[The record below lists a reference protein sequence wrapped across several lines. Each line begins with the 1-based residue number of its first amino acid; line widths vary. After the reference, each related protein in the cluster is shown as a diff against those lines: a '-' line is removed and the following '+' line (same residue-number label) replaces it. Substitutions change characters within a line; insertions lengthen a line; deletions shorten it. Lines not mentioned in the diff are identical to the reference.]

1 METNHFQT
9 LGIEASITLDLDS
22 LRDSYQKLAAESH
35 PDQGGDKATFDSI
48 NLAYNTLR
56 SPSKRLK
63 HYMELKGIEY
73 DARGSVTSDLMD
85 LFMSVGETLQKTDA
99 FLRKKSA
106 ATTALAKALLEP
118 ESMLMQDTLG
128 EQISKVEQKQSE
140 YLALLSSSP
149 ADEILPQITRNLA
162 FLEKWYAQ
170 LQQSYAGLF

>member
-1 METNHFQT
+1 METNHFQS
-9 LGIEASITLDLDS
+9 LGIEPVLTLDLET
-22 LRDSYQKLAAESH
+22 LRDSYQKIAAENH
-35 PDQGGDKATFDSI
+35 PDQGGDKTTFDAI

-56 SPSKRLK
+56 SPAKRLK

-73 DARGSVTSDLMD
+73 DSRGSVTSDLMD

-118 ESMLMQDTLG
+118 ESMLLQETLG
-128 EQISKVEQKQSE
+128 SEISKIEEKQNA
-140 YLALLSSSP
+140 YLNRLTDSP
-149 ADEILPQITRNLA
+149 EINDLPQITRNLA
-162 FLEKWYAQ
+162 FLEKWHAQ